1 LSSSV
6 HQAREALGNRLRDL
20 RRDAGLTGRDL
31 AALAGWHSSKVSRIE
46 YGKQSPSEEDIR
58 IWCRHTDAQHQ
69 IADLIASLRGIE
81 ELWTEWRK
89 QLGFGTKRRQKI
101 SITLAQETKS
111 FRVYDPTVIYGM
123 FQTAEYAAEIMKYGI
138 RFHQVA
144 DDLDEGVAAR
154 MERQQYLYRGGRAF
168 HVILGEQALRTNIGG
183 TDTMIGQLDRLLAV
197 SGLPTVSL
205 GIIPAR
211 ALMPLAPSN
220 AFIIFDDRLVMIE
233 TYSAEL
239 RITQPREIA
248 VYAKAFSWLSES
260 AVFGTRARAL
270 IRQALDELIVLRKL
284 LQTS

>member
-1 LSSSV
+1 LSSTI
-6 HQAREALGNRLRDL
+6 HQAREVLGNRLRDL

-46 YGKQSPSEEDIR
+46 YGKQNPSEDDIR
-58 IWCRHTDAQHQ
+58 VWCHHTNAEHQ

-81 ELWTEWRK
+81 ELWIEWRK
-89 QLGFGTKRRQKI
+89 QLGIGTKRRQKA
-101 SITLAQETKS
+101 SVTLAQETRL

-123 FQTAEYAAEIMKYGI
+123 FQTAEYAAEIMRYGI
-138 RFHQVA
+138 RFHQIT

-154 MERQQYLYRGGRAF
+154 MERQQYLYRGGRTY

-197 SGLPTVSL
+197 SGLPNVSL
-205 GIIPAR
+205 GIVPAR
-211 ALMPLAPSN
+211 AQMSLAPSN
-220 AFIIFDDRLVMIE
+220 AFIIFDERLVMIE

-260 AVFGTRARAL
+260 AVIGRHARAL
-270 IRQALDELIVLRKL
+270 ISQALDEL
-284 LQTS
+284 TS